1 MLKFAIIACVL
12 GALVSAAD
20 IEIQQDASDRFF
32 LGKQCMMWVLLKYLF
47 FQDCVALMSN
57 PNVPLPVLVVTVLS
71 VALEDAESS

>member
-32 LGKQCMMWVLLKYLF
+32 LGKQWMTYLVSHTYLF
-47 FQDCVALMSN
+47 RI
-57 PNVPLPVLVVTVLS
+57 VLH
-71 VALEDAESS
+71 